1 MIVPLDIALIIFLIV
16 SAISALIVRDLLAS
30 IAILGTYTFVM
41 ANIYVQ
47 MNSVD
52 VGFTEAAIGAGAS
65 TALMVASLTRL
76 KRFDT
81 NRVDM
86 SKAAAGVLALAMLAG
101 LFIYVV
107 EDMPPFGDP
116 DSPPNKWIELFSL
129 EDSGVSEQLEKGI
142 LPAEIK
148 VRIEE
153 LGYTASNNWPPLQEG
168 HYRIEWNPG
177 EGGWDVLVDKNEKF
191 FPDFEKLYFI
201 EASGSE
207 VKVYRYSIPVRWEEK
222 CEEEMN
228 TPNMVTAGL
237 ADYRGYDTLGE
248 TVVIFTAAVSVAALL
263 RRGYLE

>member
-16 SAISALIVRDLLAS
+16 SAVSALIVRDLLAS

-41 ANIYVQ
+41 ACIYVQ

-76 KRFDT
+76 RRFDT
-81 NRVDM
+81 SRINA
-86 SKAAAGVLALAMLAG
+86 SKAVVGAMAVFMLAG

-116 DSPPNKWIELFSL
+116 ESPPNKWIELFSL
-129 EDSGVSEQLEKGI
+129 EDRGLSAKLESGV
-142 LPAEIK
+142 LPKEIK
-148 VRIEE
+148 SRIES
-153 LGYTASNNWPPLQEG
+153 LGYTTSNNWPPLEDG
-168 HYRIEWNPG
+168 TYRVVWNEEEHGWEVLIE
-177 EGGWDVLVDKNEKF
+177 KNEKF
-191 FPDFEKLYFI
+191 FPNLEKLYFI
-201 EASGSE
+201 EPSNGE
-207 VKVYRYSIPVRWEEK
+207 LKVYRYSIPVRWEEK

>member
-41 ANIYVQ
+41 ACIYVQ

-81 NRVDM
+81 SRVSM
-86 SKAAAGVLALAMLAG
+86 SKAAAGALATVMLAG

-107 EDMPPFGDP
+107 EDMPPFGDFE
-116 DSPPNKWIELFSL
+116 SPPNKWIELFSL
-129 EDSGVSEQLEKGI
+129 EDTGLSEQLERGI

-148 VRIEE
+148 SRIED
-153 LGYTASNNWPPLQEG
+153 LGYTTSNNWPSLEEG
-168 HYRIEWNPG
+168 HYSLVWNK
-177 EGGWDVLVDKNEKF
+177 EEHGWDVMVDKNEKF
-191 FPDFEKLYFI
+191 FPEFEKLYFI
-201 EASGSE
+201 EVADGE
-207 VKVYRYSIPVRWEEK
+207 IKVYRYSIPVRWSEK
-222 CEEEMN
+222 SEEEMK

-248 TVVIFTAAVSVAALL
+248 TVVIFTAAVGVAALL